1 MNRLLRAVLLATAI
15 APWRLGSQA
24 PLQTYADAL
33 TERSRRT
40 DPRVDYTVTVRDADR
55 TAYFVEVRIANAPD
69 PARLVIPDWAPGA
82 YRLMQSGA
90 NIADV
95 RAKTPVGAPLAVT
108 RDSEISWTVDTRGA
122 DRIVVTYSTAIRN
135 PAEWSR
141 ANNRWF
147 LRRTSG
153 MVDGPRTFLYLDG
166 WTLTPSHV
174 RFRLPAG
181 WRIATGLVPTTDSAV
196 YWAPSY
202 DVLIDSPALLGRFVD
217 YRFTAGGVPHRAAVD
232 LAGGRPTYNQRAFVD
247 MLRRI
252 CETTIGLFGVAP
264 YKDYTFLFSGSGG
277 GLEHLNST
285 TIGFNARGTARN
297 PTTHEGVTAHELF
310 HAWNVKRI
318 RPVELGPFDY
328 TRPVRTLNLWVAEGV
343 TDYYTLVIL
352 ARSGLDSP
360 ADFARKIANAIENHR
375 NNPSRLTVS
384 PERSSWSVWD
394 EPATNGALQISY
406 YLQGEV
412 LGFLLDLAIRDSTD
426 NRRSLDD
433 VFRHL
438 FDHHAADRGYTRDDL
453 LAAVRAATGLDLQE
467 FWRRYVSGTAEIPW
481 DDFLRAA
488 GWRLELREVQAPDAR
503 VTVAPPAVEG
513 RRPRAVA
520 VPGSAAERAGLR
532 SGDELVR
539 VNGRAARAA
548 GDAAAALRRVP
559 ANAPVT
565 LDLVRDGGPVT
576 LRFLAEP
583 YSRLEARLVDL
594 PQPTDR
600 MRRIRAAIVT
610 GEDASR

>member
-1 MNRLLRAVLLATAI
+1 VLLATTL
-15 APWRLGSQA
+15 APCLLHGQV
-24 PLQTYADAL
+24 PLRSYAEAFL
-33 TERSRRT
+33 PRHGRT
-40 DPRVDYTVTVRDADR
+40 DPRVDYTLTVRATDR
-55 TAYFVEVRIANAPD
+55 SAYFVELSVTNPPD

-95 RAKTPVGAPLAVT
+95 RAKTAAGEPLAVT

-122 DRIVVTYSTAIRN
+122 DRIIVTYSTAIRN

-181 WRIATGLVPTTDSAV
+181 WRIATGLVPTTDGAV

-217 YRFTAGGVPHRAAVD
+217 YRFTAGGVPHHAAVD
-232 LAGGRPTYNQRAFVD
+232 LSGGRPGYDQRAFVD

-252 CETTIGLFGVAP
+252 SETAIGIFGDAP
-264 YKDYTFLFSGSGG
+264 YRDYTFLFSGSGG

-285 TIGFNARGTARN
+285 TIGFNAAATTRN

-352 ARSGLDSP
+352 ARAGLDSP
-360 ADFARKIANAIENHR
+360 ADFARKVANAIESHR

-384 PERSSWSVWD
+384 PERSSWTVWD
-394 EPATNGALQISY
+394 EPATNGALRISY
-406 YLQGEV
+406 YLQGQL

-426 NRRSLDD
+426 NHRSLDD
-433 VFRHL
+433 VLRYL
-438 FDHHAADRGYTRDDL
+438 FDHHAGDRGYTRDDL
-453 LAAVRAATGLDLQE
+453 VAAVRAATGLDFQE
-467 FWRRYVSGTAEIPW
+467 FWRRYVSGTSEIPW
-481 DDFLRAA
+481 DDFLAAA
-488 GWRLELREVQAPDAR
+488 GWRLELREVEAPDAR
-503 VTVAPPAVEG
+503 LHVATPSVEG
-513 RRPRAVA
+513 GRPLALA
-520 VPGSAAERAGLR
+520 VPGSAAELAGVRAG
-532 SGDELVR
+532 DEVVR
-539 VNGRAARAA
+539 VNGRETRRP
-548 GDAAAALRRVP
+548 GDAAAVLRAVRP
-559 ANAPVT
+559 HATVT
-565 LDLVRDGGPVT
+565 LDLRRDGEALT
-576 LRFLAEP
+576 LRFVAEP
-583 YSRLEARLVDL
+583 YSRLDARLVDL
-594 PQPTDR
+594 PEPMER
-600 MRRIRAAIVT
+600 MRRIRAGILT
-610 GEDASR
+610 GGTSAP

>member
-1 MNRLLRAVLLATAI
+1 
-15 APWRLGSQA
+15 
-24 PLQTYADAL
+24 
-33 TERSRRT
+33 
-40 DPRVDYTVTVRDADR
+40 
-55 TAYFVEVRIANAPD
+55 
-69 PARLVIPDWAPGA
+69 
-82 YRLMQSGA
+82 
-90 NIADV
+90 ADV
-95 RAKTPVGAPLAVT
+95 RAKTASGEPLAVT
-108 RDSEISWTVDTRGA
+108 RDSDISWSVDTRGA
-122 DRIVVTYSTAIRN
+122 DRIVVTYSTALRN
-135 PAEWSR
+135 SAEWRR

-202 DVLIDSPALLGRFVD
+202 DVLIDSPALLGRFVE
-217 YRFTAGGVPHRAAVD
+217 YRFTAGGVPHRVAVD
-232 LAGGRPTYNQRAFVD
+232 LGGGRPGYPERAFVD

-252 CETTIGLFGVAP
+252 SETTIGIFGGAP

-285 TIGFNARGTARN
+285 TIGFNAAATARN

-318 RPVELGPFDY
+318 RPAELGPFDY
-328 TRPVRTLNLWVAEGV
+328 TRPARTLNLWVAEGV

-360 ADFARKIANAIENHR
+360 ADFARKMANAIESHR

-384 PERSSWSVWD
+384 PERSSWTVWD
-394 EPATNGALQISY
+394 EPAANGAVQISY
-406 YLQGEV
+406 YLQGQL

-433 VFRHL
+433 VFRYL
-438 FDHHAADRGYTRDDL
+438 FDHHAGDRGYTRDDL
-453 LAAVRAATGLDLQE
+453 LAAVRAAAGLDLQE

-481 DDFLRAA
+481 DDFVAAA
-488 GWRLELREVQAPDAR
+488 GWRLDLREVRSPDAR
-503 VTVAPPAVEG
+503 LNVAPPAVEG
-513 RRPRAVA
+513 GRPRAVA

-539 VNGRAARAA
+539 VNGRPTRRAA
-548 GDAAAALRRVP
+548 DAAAALRAVP
-559 ANAPVT
+559 QDATVT
-565 LDLVRDGGPVT
+565 LSLLRDGESVT
-576 LRFLAEP
+576 LRFVAEP
-583 YSRLEARLVDL
+583 YTRLEARLVDL

-600 MRRIRAAIVT
+600 IRRIRSGILT
-610 GEDASR
+610 GGATAR

>member
-1 MNRLLRAVLLATAI
+1 MHLNRRRSATTSRLVVALLAAGWAVPPLI
-15 APWRLGSQA
+15 AQQ
-24 PLQTYADAL
+24 PLRSYAEAFVQ
-33 TERSRRT
+33 RHGRT
-40 DPRVDYTVTVRDADR
+40 DPRVDYAVTVRNADR
-55 TAYFVEVRIANAPD
+55 TAYFVELTVTNAPN
-69 PARLVIPDWAPGA
+69 PARFVIPDWAPGA
-82 YRLMQSGA
+82 YRLMQSGP
-90 NIADV
+90 NIGTV
-95 RAKTPVGAPLAVT
+95 RAKTVAGESLAVT
-108 RDSEISWTVDTRGA
+108 RDSPISWTVDTRGA

-135 PAEWSR
+135 SAEWSR

-153 MVDGPRTFLYLDG
+153 MVDGPRTFVYLDG
-166 WTLTPSHV
+166 WMLTPSYV

-232 LAGGRPTYNQRAFVD
+232 LGGGRPAYNERAFVN
-247 MLRRI
+247 MLRRVS
-252 CETTIGLFGVAP
+252 EATIGLFGGAP
-264 YKDYTFLFSGSGG
+264 YRDYSFLFSGSGG

-285 TIGFNARGTARN
+285 TIGFDAAGTRRN

-328 TRPVRTLNLWVAEGV
+328 TRPVRTPNLWVAEGV

-360 ADFARKIANAIENHR
+360 ADFTRKIANAIETHR
-375 NNPSRLTVS
+375 NNPARLTVS
-384 PERSSWSVWD
+384 PERSSWTVWD

-406 YLQGEV
+406 YLQGQL
-412 LGFLLDLAIRDSTD
+412 LGFMLDLAIRDSTD

-433 VFRHL
+433 VLRYL
-438 FDHHAADRGYTRDDL
+438 FDHHAGERGYTRDDL
-453 LAAVRAATGLDLQE
+453 VEAVRAATGLDLQE
-467 FWRRYVSGTAEIPW
+467 FWRRHVIGTAEIPW

-488 GWRLELREVQAPDAR
+488 GWRLELREIQAPDAR
-503 VTVAPPAVEG
+503 MSVAPPTVEG
-513 RRPRAVA
+513 GRPQAVA

-532 SGDELVR
+532 PG
-539 VNGRAARAA
+539 
-548 GDAAAALRRVP
+548 
-559 ANAPVT
+559 
-565 LDLVRDGGPVT
+565 
-576 LRFLAEP
+576 
-583 YSRLEARLVDL
+583 
-594 PQPTDR
+594 
-600 MRRIRAAIVT
+600 
-610 GEDASR
+610 